1 MIFFITA
8 PLFGGS
14 MGLSLATA
22 AAGLNPPMVVVLD
35 ASPPFERPLFPPW
48 FIPPSPT
55 SKREGTWRYL
65 YDQNIS
71 LVSDLLAIKGKCER
85 YKRHGF
91 YLFSLLLLLNDY
103 LIYLLWGINNNLYD
117 VFSFQKKK
125 KVKIIKNQSFWCIE
139 KGSRLERGFG
149 RAPQVVLKYI
159 FNFLPKNKRSEIFI
173 CPPPIL
179 NLNKPLV

>member
-1 MIFFITA
+1 MGAKALVISQMIFFITA

-117 VFSFQKKK
+117 VFSFQKKNSKNNK
-125 KVKIIKNQSFWCIE
+125 KSIFLMHWKGIPARARVWSGAPSCFKI
-139 KGSRLERGFG
+139 
-149 RAPQVVLKYI
+149 YI
-159 FNFLPKNKRSEIFI
+159 
-173 CPPPIL
+173 
-179 NLNKPLV
+179 